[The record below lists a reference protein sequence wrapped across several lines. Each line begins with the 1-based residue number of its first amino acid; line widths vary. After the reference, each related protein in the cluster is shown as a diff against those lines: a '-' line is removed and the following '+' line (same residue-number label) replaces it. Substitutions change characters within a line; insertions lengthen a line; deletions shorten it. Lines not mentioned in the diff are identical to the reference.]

1 MFYRPKPQITWL
13 DAVKYNNF
21 AYNKR
26 NFFGKTAE
34 KPCGK
39 VDSNCFRIKTSQDY
53 IKINPKGSI
62 QLSRRSS
69 PTAFLISHLQH
80 TKG

>member
-39 VDSNCFRIKTSQDY
+39 VGTLANFRGIM
-53 IKINPKGSI
+53 
-62 QLSRRSS
+62 
-69 PTAFLISHLQH
+69 
-80 TKG
+80 

>member
-39 VDSNCFRIKTSQDY
+39 VGTLIVSESRLR
-53 IKINPKGSI
+53 KIISKSI
-62 QLSRRSS
+62 RKVLYN
-69 PTAFLISHLQH
+69 
-80 TKG
+80 

>member
-26 NFFGKTAE
+26 FFLE
-34 KPCGK
+34 KLLKILVGK
-39 VDSNCFRIKTSQDY
+39 VD
-53 IKINPKGSI
+53 
-62 QLSRRSS
+62 
-69 PTAFLISHLQH
+69 
-80 TKG
+80 TKKKRATNK